1 MVLAARRERKRLL
14 KNQFDPHLTGTRA
27 GHCAR
32 LRPTATR
39 ARVPGV
45 DMRARRGEIGT
56 SHTTQKEANPAN
68 ESRDAR
74 PKGEREGMSCAE
86 VESAAAT

>member
-1 MVLAARRERKRLL
+1 MLAARPVRERKRLL
-14 KNQFDPHLTGTRA
+14 KNQFDPFHLTGTRA

-32 LRPTATR
+32 LRPTHAR
-39 ARVPGV
+39 ARP
-45 DMRARRGEIGT
+45 GEIGT